1 MSKEMNG
8 RLTAGILL
16 FDNVD
21 DLDFTGPLEVLNQVR
36 LNEERRFA
44 ERTPVDIL
52 LVARDH
58 EPVKTFGGMLVAQD
72 CSFGECPPLDVLV
85 VPGGMGERLE
95 NHNPVILDFIRKRAA
110 EVKTLA
116 SVCTGAFLLAGAGVL
131 DGRAATTHSASID
144 RMKDSFPKVKVE
156 EGVRVRRGREVHHVG
171 RYLVRDRH
179 DAQARGDTLRRGHS
193 PRDRPLYRIPLPR
206 RQLQNYRRVRQARP
220 IPHEHASGVRS
231 KDTSFVIAVDV
242 K

>member
-1 MSKEMNG
+1 MSTEMNG
-8 RLTAGILL
+8 RITTGILL

-52 LVARDH
+52 LVARDN
-58 EPVKTFGGMLVAQD
+58 EPVKTFSGMLVAQD

-95 NHNPVILDFIRKRAA
+95 NHNPAIIDFIRRRAA

-116 SVCTGAFLLAGAGVL
+116 SVCTGAFLLAAAGVL
-131 DGRAATTHSASID
+131 DGRTATTHSASFD

-156 EGVRVRRGREVHHVG
+156 EGVRFVEDGKILTSAG
-171 RYLVRDRH
+171 ISSGIDM
-179 DAQARGDTLRRGHS
+179 TLRLVAIHFGEEIARATARNMEY
-193 PRDRPLYRIPLPR
+193 PYPED
-206 RQLQNYRRVRQARP
+206 NYR
-220 IPHEHASGVRS
+220 
-231 KDTSFVIAVDV
+231 VIGG
-242 K
+242 

>member
-1 MSKEMNG
+1 MKTMSKEKNG
-8 RLTAGILL
+8 RLTAGIVL

-52 LVARDH
+52 LVARDD
-58 EPVKTFGGMLVAQD
+58 EPVKTFSGMLVAQD

-95 NHNPVILDFIRKRAA
+95 NHNPVILEFIRRRAS

-116 SVCTGAFLLAGAGVL
+116 SVCTGAFLLGAAGVL
-131 DGRAATTHSASID
+131 DGRSAKGKG
-144 RMKDSFPKVKVE
+144 RGRGE
-156 EGVRVRRGREVHHVG
+156 VRRGREIHYVS
-171 RYLVRDRH
+171 RILVRNRYGS
-179 DAQARGDTLRRGHS
+179 QARGDTLRRGDS
-193 PRDRPLYRIPLPR
+193 PRYRPPPRIPLPR
-206 RQLQNYRRVRQARP
+206 RQLQGYRRVRGTL
-220 IPHEHASGVRS
+220 IL
-231 KDTSFVIAVDV
+231 FVIPDTDRESSQSFPSVV
-242 K
+242 L